1 MTPSGPAT
9 SRRGAIVLGVG
20 RSPLD
25 LVTGGL
31 KEAGGG
37 QEGEG
42 GEGGVSAEEEVE
54 QAEEGGGEG
63 DETEG

>member
-42 GEGGVSAEEEVE
+42 GEGSVSVEEEEVE
-54 QAEEGGGEG
+54 QAE
-63 DETEG
+63 